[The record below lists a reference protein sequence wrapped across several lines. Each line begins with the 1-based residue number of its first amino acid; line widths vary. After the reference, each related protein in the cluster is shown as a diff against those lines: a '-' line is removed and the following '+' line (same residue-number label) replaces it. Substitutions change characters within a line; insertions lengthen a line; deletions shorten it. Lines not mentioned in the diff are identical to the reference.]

1 MTSTTLSNK
10 SILNV
15 LKAEIIRLKSW
26 IIGVP
31 CIALTASLIYS
42 FIFVYNVEDMR
53 RYQVESEFGIK
64 LTNQITDITSNYLPC
79 LLVGGTLGL
88 MVLMLLFTN
97 SAYRSLYDKRKV
109 DLYGS
114 MPITR
119 KEYFVSKTVIGTG
132 IIALSYL
139 ACMISVMYTSF
150 SVKSKFAQL
159 DSGHIAR
166 TMAVCAVLC
175 FAVFAICTMCAVSA
189 GKSWQYFVL
198 ALVNS
203 FCIGR
208 ITSLPFVLYSSFVTG
223 ASAIGSAVPILVS
236 PIESVFRL
244 EMHVFRYRW
253 IIVSMLAVSA
263 AAFSAA
269 GLIYSKR
276 KNECAAQ
283 SISNKFIVY
292 LTLWG
297 VYSIVTYMIIGFL
310 SYKYKPSEI
319 AKTILIILAISAAVT
334 VVGGGILCKK
344 SFFKPA
350 GLVQFACF
358 FVILSVLSVTYVNV
372 KSEPPKTDEIE
383 SVTTYDRIC
392 NYSYGYDSMLYLNYD
407 SGKIET
413 TKTGEYKEPNTI
425 DSIVNLHT
433 RIIEASKKDGLE
445 IRGIGYERIV
455 KYKLKDGREKT
466 LYFDNSSYEA
476 FEYLIKATDE
486 YKKELPIFDEKAENL
501 IGISLSNDIETDYS
515 DITNKAKQ
523 YYSAFTKDLM
533 LQSEEDLKTIYT
545 NSGSNGFGK
554 NYVNL
559 YFIDEDLSKE
569 ERNRILSMPREEL
582 AKLVQSDLNEE
593 SGIIYITVDFT
604 QNDKNIMK
612 LLRRDGFVPESA
624 SDSEITP
631 DNIQTIYQIDINSYD
646 GINISNSLYGPPL
659 GKFGKEVLARNAYDL
674 VGSEPITD
682 EKDIKE
688 LIEKTQFDKDQT
700 KLVEESLAEL
710 KENLDESN
718 YYDDY
723 LIGKAYFAV
732 TKDGK
737 YSRLMFV
744 PLEKAQLVRDYY

>member
-10 SILNV
+10 SLFNV
-15 LKAEIIRLKSW
+15 MKAEIIRLKSW

-31 CIALTASLIYS
+31 SVALIVSLVYS
-42 FIFVYNVEDMR
+42 FIFVFNVEDAR
-53 RYQVESEFGIK
+53 RYQVESEVGIK
-64 LTNQITDITSNYLPC
+64 LTNQIIDITGSYLSFI
-79 LLVGGTLGL
+79 LVGGTLGL

-119 KEYFVSKTVIGTG
+119 KEYFTSKTVIGTG

-139 ACMISVMYTSF
+139 ACMISVLYTSLA
-150 SVKSKFAQL
+150 VKSKFAQIDL
-159 DSGHIAR
+159 GHIAR

-208 ITSLPFVLYSSFVTG
+208 IISLPFVIYSSFVKG
-223 ASAIGSAVPILVS
+223 SSAIGTAVPALVS
-236 PIESVFRL
+236 PIEAVFRL

-253 IIVSMLAVSA
+253 IIACMLAISV
-263 AAFSAA
+263 AAFSTAS
-269 GLIYSKR
+269 LIYSKR

-297 VYSIVTYMIIGFL
+297 VYSIVTYMVIGIL
-310 SYKYKPSEI
+310 PYKASEL
-319 AKTILIILAISAAVT
+319 AKTVLITLAIGAAVS

-350 GLVQFACF
+350 SLVQFVCF
-358 FVILSVLSVTYVNV
+358 FVILSVLSVAYLNV

-392 NYSYGYDSMLYLNYD
+392 NYSYGYDSMLYLNYNR
-407 SGKIET
+407 GKIET
-413 TKTGEYKEPNTI
+413 TKTGEYK
-425 DSIVNLHT
+425 DSKTFDNIVKLHT
-433 RIIEASKKDGLE
+433 KIIEASKKDDLE
-445 IRGIGYERIV
+445 IRGIGYEKIV

-466 LYFDNSSYEA
+466 LYFDNSSYET
-476 FEYLIKATDE
+476 FEYLLKATDE

-501 IGISLSNDIETDYS
+501 IGISLSNDILTDYS
-515 DITNKAKQ
+515 DITSKAKQ

-533 LQSEEDLKTIYT
+533 LQSEEDIKAIHT
-545 NSGSNGFGK
+545 NPDSNGFGK
-554 NYVNL
+554 YYVNL
-559 YFIDEDLSKE
+559 YFLDEDLSKE
-569 ERNRILSMPREEL
+569 ERSRILSMPKEEFATL
-582 AKLVQSDLNEE
+582 IQSDTDE
-593 SGIIYITVDFT
+593 SGIIHVTVDFT

-612 LLRRDGFVPESA
+612 LLRRDGLVPEKA

-631 DNIQTIYQIDINSYD
+631 DNIQALYEIDIASYD
-646 GINISNSLYGPPL
+646 GINISNAFYGPPS

-674 VGSEPITD
+674 VVAELITD

-700 KLVEESLAEL
+700 KLVEESLAAL
-710 KENLDESN
+710 KDNINKSN
-718 YYDDY
+718 YYDNY

-737 YSRLMFV
+737 YSCLMFV
-744 PLEKAQLVRDYY
+744 PLEEAKLVSEY